1 MNVFRDRQEMSK
13 HVMSP
18 DFFPPMVSDRFGGVM
33 CSEEEIGLH
42 RWLSY
47 IYLLGV
53 LKRCVLGENF
63 WTELAAGKKDFSVR
77 MQN

>member
-1 MNVFRDRQEMSK
+1 MFFGTDRKCQNMLC
-13 HVMSP
+13 HQT
-18 DFFPPMVSDRFGGVM
+18 FFFPMVSDRFGGVM